1 MKYTRIVLMMI
12 LALALVSVLPVI
24 AQEEKPA
31 LEYIYNGTELQQ
43 IENGMV
49 VQSWTMPNTIETQR
63 IVAALQARL
72 RDNDPNIR
80 YEFADNRMYKLEGNQ
95 VIGLWELR
103 GGQWVE
109 EPALVVRYEYDGHTV
124 RRFVNDRL
132 QETWTPI
139 IGSYQWV
146 ASMQAEANKL
156 IAAHV
161 DEELHTEP
169 IIEHLPALLA
179 KDFTLHNSG
188 IVGEALDMS
197 WYTPEFGESLAS
209 ALAVKTDDPVVMA
222 MNDLV
227 VVREPA
233 TAPTWPNILHIPE
246 FSNEPR
252 TDLFDIYRF
261 EDGKVTD
268 IWLGFDVATVTQG
281 VK

>member
-1 MKYTRIVLMMI
+1 MKYTRIVLMI

-63 IVAALQARL
+63 IVAALQAQL

-103 GGQWVE
+103 GGSWVE
-109 EPALVVRYEYDGHTV
+109 EPALIVSYEYDGHTV

-209 ALAVKTDDPVVMA
+209 VLAVKTDDPVVMA

-233 TAPTWPNILHIPE
+233 ADYTAFDLMNMPNISFGSPVE
-246 FSNEPR
+246 R
-252 TDLFDIYRF
+252 FDIYRF

-268 IWLGFDVATVTQG
+268 IWLGFDVATLTQG